1 MIDVDKDYE
10 GDVSD
15 EESGASQE
23 VKSKVHGHASNHVD
37 KLQEITKAIRTFDR
51 WVQKL
56 TITQLELQALYFVWG
71 PLVEA
76 GLGVGGGAILWNGL
90 PWGSVC
96 VGEKPGARRLLS
108 HVIDAK

>member
-1 MIDVDKDYE
+1 MDVTADALLTYVNFPQLSIQHFDPSVLKKAKTRDRSRPLIDVDKDYE

-51 WVQKL
+51 WV
-56 TITQLELQALYFVWG
+56 
-71 PLVEA
+71 
-76 GLGVGGGAILWNGL
+76 
-90 PWGSVC
+90 
-96 VGEKPGARRLLS
+96 
-108 HVIDAK
+108 

>member
-76 GLGVGGGAILWNGL
+76 GMGVGAILWNCL
-90 PWGSVC
+90 PWGSVRA
-96 VGEKPGARRLLS
+96 GEKPGARRLLS
-108 HVIDAK
+108 HVIHAK